1 MGSRARPRVDA
12 AMTDAGAGTSH
23 VTPLA
28 ELTIRKA
35 RPDDVDDV
43 AAIERRA
50 FSDPWSANSF
60 RALFGNPLVH
70 FVVAEDR
77 KSTARLVGYM
87 VMWFVVDE
95 SEIANLAVAEEA
107 RRAGVGARLLD
118 HALAAAR
125 ERRSAVVFLEVRES
139 NAAAR
144 ALYASRGF
152 EIAGRRAKYY
162 RKPVEDALVLR
173 RGL

>member
-1 MGSRARPRVDA
+1 MGGRARARA
-12 AMTDAGAGTSH
+12 HCRMTDTSARATPALPRREFVIRGA
-23 VTPLA
+23 
-28 ELTIRKA
+28 R
-35 RPDDVDDV
+35 RDDVDDV

-77 KSTARLVGYM
+77 GTSRLVGYM

-95 SEIANLAVAEEA
+95 SEIANLAVSDDA

-118 HALAAAR
+118 HALEAA
-125 ERRSAVVFLEVRES
+125 
-139 NAAAR
+139 
-144 ALYASRGF
+144 
-152 EIAGRRAKYY
+152 K
-162 RKPVEDALVLR
+162 
-173 RGL
+173 

>member
-1 MGSRARPRVDA
+1 
-12 AMTDAGAGTSH
+12 MTDAGAGTRH
-23 VTPLA
+23 VMPPA

-35 RPDDVDDV
+35 RTDDVDDV

-77 KSTARLVGYM
+77 STARLVGYM

-95 SEIANLAVAEEA
+95 SEIANLAVAEDA

-118 HALAAAR
+118 HALAAAT

-139 NAAAR
+139 NVAAR

-152 EIAGRRAKYY
+152 EIAGRRTKYY

>member
-1 MGSRARPRVDA
+1 
-12 AMTDAGAGTSH
+12 MTDTSAPAGQAVPPH
-23 VTPLA
+23 HLM
-28 ELTIRKA
+28 IRVA
-35 RPDDVDDV
+35 RRDDIEDV

-50 FSDPWSANSF
+50 FSDPWSASSF

-70 FVVAEDR
+70 FAVAEDSISGR
-77 KSTARLVGYM
+77 VLGY
-87 VMWFVVDE
+87 VVSWYVVDE
-95 SEIANLAVAEEA
+95 AEIANLAVSDGA
-107 RRAGVGARLLD
+107 RRAGIGARLLD
-118 HALAAAR
+118 HALDIAR
-125 ERRSAVVFLEVRES
+125 ERHSQVVFLEVRES

-152 EIAGRRAKYY
+152 EVAGRRSKYY

>member
-1 MGSRARPRVDA
+1 
-12 AMTDAGAGTSH
+12 MTDARTNADATAPPRH
-23 VTPLA
+23 LA
-28 ELTIRKA
+28 IRLA
-35 RPDDVDDV
+35 RRDDVEDV

-70 FVVAEDR
+70 FAVAEDSITGR
-77 KSTARLVGYM
+77 VLGY
-87 VMWFVVDE
+87 VVAWFVVDE
-95 SEIANLAVAEEA
+95 AEIANLAVAPDV
-107 RRAGVGARLLD
+107 RRGGIGARLLD
-118 HALAAAR
+118 HAVTAAQQ
-125 ERRSAVVFLEVRES
+125 RRCGVVFLEVRES
-139 NAAAR
+139 NVEAR

-152 EIAGRRAKYY
+152 EVAGRRSKYY

>member
-1 MGSRARPRVDA
+1 
-12 AMTDAGAGTSH
+12 MTDATSDKAA
-23 VTPLA
+23 VPPR
-28 ELTIRKA
+28 ELTIRRA
-35 RPDDVDDV
+35 RRDDVDDV
-43 AAIERRA
+43 AAIARRA

-70 FVVAEDR
+70 FAVAEE
-77 KSTARLVGYM
+77 SLTGRLVGYV

-95 SEIANLAVAEEA
+95 SEIANLAVSDAM

-118 HALAAAR
+118 HALEAAQ
-125 ERRSAVVFLEVRES
+125 ERQCAVVFLEVRES

-173 RGL
+173 RAL

>member
-1 MGSRARPRVDA
+1 MP
-12 AMTDAGAGTSH
+12 
-23 VTPLA
+23 PA

-35 RPDDVDDV
+35 RTDDVDDV

-77 KSTARLVGYM
+77 STARLVGYM

-95 SEIANLAVAEEA
+95 SEIANLAVAEDA

-118 HALAAAR
+118 HALAAAT

-139 NAAAR
+139 NVAAR

-152 EIAGRRAKYY
+152 EIAGRRTKYY

>member
-1 MGSRARPRVDA
+1 MTDTRPRA
-12 AMTDAGAGTSH
+12 ASALPPRNL
-23 VTPLA
+23 V
-28 ELTIRKA
+28 IRAA
-35 RPDDVDDV
+35 RRDDVDDV

-70 FVVAEDR
+70 FAVAED
-77 KSTARLVGYM
+77 TITGRLHGY
-87 VMWFVVDE
+87 VVTWFVVDE
-95 SEIANLAVAEEA
+95 GEIANLAVADDA
-107 RRAGVGARLLD
+107 RRVGVGARLLD
-118 HALAAAR
+118 HALDTAR
-125 ERRSAVVFLEVRES
+125 ERRCRVVFLEVRES

-144 ALYASRGF
+144 GLYASRGF
-152 EIAGRRAKYY
+152 EVAGRRSRYY

>member
-1 MGSRARPRVDA
+1 
-12 AMTDAGAGTSH
+12 
-23 VTPLA
+23 
-28 ELTIRKA
+28 
-35 RPDDVDDV
+35 V

-70 FVVAEDR
+70 FAVAEDAL
-77 KSTARLVGYM
+77 TGQVVGYV

-95 SEIANLAVAEEA
+95 SEIANLAVSDTL
-107 RRAGVGARLLD
+107 RRSGVGARLLD
-118 HALAAAR
+118 HALEAAQTR
-125 ERRSAVVFLEVRES
+125 QSAVVFLEVRES
-139 NAAAR
+139 NGAAR

-152 EIAGRRAKYY
+152 EIAGRRSKYY

-173 RGL
+173 RAL